1 MKAKWAIFTVLG
13 VFSVL
18 AVNSS
23 SNALDTREIDRVRS
37 KEALDKQDLQVI
49 DDFLA
54 DGVEELLN
62 ARKFTDIAKLRT
74 VILSRQSTTQ
84 KQYAQQFSAS
94 AYKHIM
100 SGLQA
105 SLTLPADRRIK
116 VTVNLMILIDGLAD
130 PALMDLSVAM
140 LRSKDAV
147 VRYWAVHSLTNDG
160 IIKLLNSG
168 DAAASQRARVVA
180 EKLKELVDSSEP
192 ETLCLIAQFAGAVKI
207 PQGEGLL
214 LLIADA
220 RIKQYAAWK
229 VAYELLDGTILRLLA
244 EKMLAGGANK
254 TALAYRF
261 GQLYS
266 FAIQRYVK
274 GGDYLTEVENQRL
287 VSVLV
292 GTEANCVSKLLGA
305 AQTGIRRAIERGDDT
320 GLWSEHDRLL
330 GTDAKA
336 GELAAKIKFAY
347 GPDSTGK
354 MHDGPFALPAPPKT
368 GPTTQAPSV
377 SAGMRNRRDA

>member
-1 MKAKWAIFTVLG
+1 MKAKWAFSTVLA

-23 SNALDTREIDRVRS
+23 SNALDTRGIDRVRS

-62 ARKFTDIAKLRT
+62 AQKFTDIAKLRT

-94 AYKHIM
+94 AFKHIT

-130 PALMDLSVAM
+130 PALTDLSIAM

-160 IIKLLNSG
+160 MMKLLNSG
-168 DAAASQRARVVA
+168 DAAASQKARVVA

-192 ETLCLIAQFAGAVKI
+192 ETIGLIAQFAGAVKI

-214 LLIADA
+214 LLIADG

-244 EKMLAGGANK
+244 EKMLSGGANK

-274 GGDYLTEVENQRL
+274 GGDYLTEVENQQL

-292 GTEANCVSKLLGA
+292 GTEASCVSKLLGA
-305 AQTGIRRAIERGDDT
+305 PQTGVRRAIERGDDT

-336 GELAAKIKFAY
+336 GELAAKIKFTY
-347 GPDSTGK
+347 GPDSGGK

-368 GPTTQAPSV
+368 GPTE
-377 SAGMRNRRDA
+377 